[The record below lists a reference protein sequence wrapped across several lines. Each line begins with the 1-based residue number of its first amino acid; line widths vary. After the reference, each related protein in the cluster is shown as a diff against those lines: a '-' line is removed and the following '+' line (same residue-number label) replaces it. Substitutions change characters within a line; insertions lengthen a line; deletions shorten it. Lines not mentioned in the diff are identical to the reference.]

1 MRKRLGAAIMLA
13 MTLCAPAFGEASLFA
28 QFEWPATDESV
39 IPDLR
44 LNDVVQ
50 QAREEAREAEGRAK
64 DGRLYA
70 GQASRRGGLRSAV
83 GLKAQSATIDDGTV
97 ITAIPYY
104 GDTGPALGVIR
115 YSGGASMTGIFGPD
129 TGVYVAAPE
138 STLEK
143 FEGWVFGAATAEPR
157 PLVGIFRLRN
167 GDTFTG
173 DQNSGLGVYV
183 EAGNGR
189 KFVGRTDFSFGA
201 FRPSE
206 GVVLDP
212 RGRLLAVER

>member
-1 MRKRLGAAIMLA
+1 MRIRLGAAIILG
-13 MTLCAPAFGEASLFA
+13 MTLCAPAFGEAPIFA
-28 QFEWPATDESV
+28 QFDWPETDESV

-64 DGRLYA
+64 DARLYA

-83 GLKAQSATIDDGTV
+83 GLKTRAATVDDGTV

-104 GDTGPALGVIR
+104 GETGPALGVIR
-115 YSGGASMTGIFGPD
+115 YTDGASMTGIFGPD
-129 TGVYVAAPE
+129 TGVYTAAPE
-138 STLEK
+138 SALEK
-143 FEGWVFGAATAEPR
+143 FEGWVFGATTAEPR
-157 PLVGIFRLRN
+157 PLIGIFRLRN

-189 KFVGRTDFSFGA
+189 KFVGRTDFGFGA
-201 FRPSE
+201 FRPGE
-206 GVVLDP
+206 GVVLDS
-212 RGRLLAVER
+212 RGRLLAAVR